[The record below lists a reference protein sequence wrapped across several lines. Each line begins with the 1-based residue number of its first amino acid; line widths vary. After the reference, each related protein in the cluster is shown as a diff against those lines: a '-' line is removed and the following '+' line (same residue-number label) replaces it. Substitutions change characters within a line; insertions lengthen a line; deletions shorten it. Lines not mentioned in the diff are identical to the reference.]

1 MGQVILLIVAILLC
15 MTLFPIG
22 FIIALLYSD
31 AIKYLHDVCIG
42 LDQLGNIVCS
52 KLFNAILVK
61 GDYFGNPDET
71 ISSAIGRA
79 KLSNKLT
86 FVGKALDFF
95 LNLIDKNHSIK
106 SIEDGTR

>member
-1 MGQVILLIVAILLC
+1 
-15 MTLFPIG
+15 
-22 FIIALLYSD
+22 
-31 AIKYLHDVCIG
+31 
-42 LDQLGNIVCS
+42 
-52 KLFNAILVK
+52 VK